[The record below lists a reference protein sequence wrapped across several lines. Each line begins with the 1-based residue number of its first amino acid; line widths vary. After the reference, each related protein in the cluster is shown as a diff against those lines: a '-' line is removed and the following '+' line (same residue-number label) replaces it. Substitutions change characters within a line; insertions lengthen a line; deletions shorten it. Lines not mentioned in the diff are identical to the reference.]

1 MNNNTEQFH
10 PARLTLTQQNFLNLL
25 KTYVPLKKHGGIYS
39 GYCPFCNNKK
49 ESYFS
54 VYVHTKKWQCYACRR
69 SGNIYDFIEQIEHLS
84 PDSAIKFIKLFINH
98 PDAENIPAEIRK
110 KFMPDIALDQEKIN
124 NSELII
130 EPEAPIIAEPEAQEI
145 KSEIK
150 VEVIPDKINIY
161 NSELIKDLLS
171 SFPEHKEIAIIDSAN
186 SEIISSSINQLPSKD
201 IQMLISF
208 INILCKQ
215 CKKIVGDYKNN
226 HPEISF
232 QMNFT
237 LDGNEKKL
245 IWLPALC
252 NNKYNAL
259 LVTDKNTLEKV
270 FLMRLRSFFK
280 KLEDSY

>member
-1 MNNNTEQFH
+1 MNINSEQSNSTG
-10 PARLTLTQQNFLNLL
+10 LTLTEQNFLNLL
-25 KTYVPLKKHGGIYS
+25 KTYVPLKNHGGIYS

-69 SGNIYDFIEQIEHLS
+69 SGNIYDFIEQTEHLS
-84 PDSAIKFIKLFINH
+84 PDSAIKFIKLFLNH
-98 PDAENIPAEIRK
+98 PNAKNIPAEIRK
-110 KFMPDIALDQEKIN
+110 KFMPDIARDQEKIN
-124 NSELII
+124 NSELTI
-130 EPEAPIIAEPEAQEI
+130 EPEVPIIAEPETQ
-145 KSEIK
+145 EIK
-150 VEVIPDKINIY
+150 VEVISDKINTY
-161 NSELIKDLLS
+161 HSELIKDLLS

-186 SEIISSSINQLPSKD
+186 SEIISSSINQLPTKD

-208 INILCKQ
+208 IKVLCKQ

-226 HPEISF
+226 HPEVSF

-252 NNKYNAL
+252 DNKYNAL